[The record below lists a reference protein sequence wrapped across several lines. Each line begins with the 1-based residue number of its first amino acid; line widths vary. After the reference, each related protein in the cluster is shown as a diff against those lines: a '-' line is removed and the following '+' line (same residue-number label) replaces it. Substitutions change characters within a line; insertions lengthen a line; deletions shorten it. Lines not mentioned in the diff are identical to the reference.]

1 MADVTMGAFNNP
13 AKRLKRLKEQ
23 HAHLKSHVAEL
34 EDKIGI
40 IEHEMRECEN
50 A

>member
-1 MADVTMGAFNNP
+1 MKPGVTLADCAN
-13 AKRLKRLKEQ
+13 KERRLKRLKESRDILQ
-23 HAHLKSHVAEL
+23 AHIAQL

-40 IEHEMRECEN
+40 IEHEIQECT